1 MHTDFNLMA
10 TGPNPM
16 AFPFRNFDSNPVF
29 RDLKIGPQNI
39 FDEWLAFHICIIYVS
54 FLMSYIN
61 YVVCCKYYI

>member
-1 MHTDFNLMA
+1 
-10 TGPNPM
+10 M